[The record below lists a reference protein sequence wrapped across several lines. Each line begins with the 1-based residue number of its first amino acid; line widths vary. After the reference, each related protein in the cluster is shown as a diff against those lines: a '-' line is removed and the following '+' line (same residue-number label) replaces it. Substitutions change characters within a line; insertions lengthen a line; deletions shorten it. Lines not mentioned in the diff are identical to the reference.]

1 MPHSTGSPAARA
13 SNRPVLLSETA
24 KARLRAV
31 STATLTSQLLKR
43 GFRNTFI
50 RGLIPAQPA
59 LRMVGYAFTLRY
71 VPTREDIGFEVDYD
85 NTRNVQRLAVEAIQP
100 EDVLVIDA
108 RGEVSAASLGHILAT
123 RIKVRGGV
131 GIVTDGAL
139 RDSPSFAGLDLP
151 VYYRAAHATT
161 SSVLHHP
168 VDMNVPIG
176 CGGVLVM
183 PGDVLVGDAEGVV
196 VIPAHLAEEVA
207 RDAYEQDIK
216 EEFILEQVQKGASI
230 VDLYPMQ
237 EVHRPAFEAWR
248 AQRGL

>member
-1 MPHSTGSPAARA
+1 MNGRQRPVSLSDAARE
-13 SNRPVLLSETA
+13 LL
-24 KARLRAV
+24 RQV

-50 RGLIPAQPA
+50 PGLRPARPD

-85 NTRNVQRLAVEAIQP
+85 NLKNVQRLAVEAVG
-100 EDVLVIDA
+100 EDDVLVIDA
-108 RGEVSAASLGHILAT
+108 RGEIAAASLGHILAT
-123 RIKVRGGV
+123 RIKARGGA

-139 RDSPSFAGLDLP
+139 RDSPAFARLELP

-168 VDMNVPIG
+168 VDMNVPVG

-183 PGDVLVGDAEGVV
+183 PGDVVVGDAEGVV
-196 VIPAHLAEEVA
+196 VIPAPLAEEVA
-207 RDAYEQDIK
+207 HDAYEQEVK
-216 EEFILEQVQKGASI
+216 EEFILEKVEQGASI
-230 VDLYPMQ
+230 IDLYPMQ
-237 EVHRPAFEAWR
+237 DVHRPAFEAWR
-248 AQRGL
+248 ARRGV